1 MNKTALVIA
10 ILTVVFIGAL
20 FAFLYIMP
28 EISLLLLVSVL
39 LIFMSSLVAYVVY
52 AAVDDLM
59 REKRVGKYKEE
70 AK

>member
-28 EISLLLLVSVL
+28 EILLLLLVSVL

-52 AAVDDLM
+52 AEIDLWM
-59 REKRVGKYKEE
+59 WEAGLGKYKEE
-70 AK
+70 QK